1 MLSKLYKKRDLYGR
15 TLTSCQVALAFAKT
29 ALRYV
34 LLRQINVKIKQTNVI
49 LKDKKLIF

>member
-1 MLSKLYKKRDLYGR
+1 MPSKLHKKRDFYGG

-34 LLRQINVKIKQTNVI
+34 LLRQINTNTKQSNVI
-49 LKDKKLIF
+49 LKD